1 MVKIRNLIVP
11 LVVVGTIT
19 LLPRVIIPKKKKKVV
34 KNLKKDYDI
43 DDDNLFI

>member
-19 LLPRVIIPKKKKKVV
+19 LLPKALVPKKKKKIV
-34 KNLKKDYDI
+34 KNLKKHYDI
-43 DDDNLFI
+43 DEDNLFI

>member
-19 LLPRVIIPKKKKKVV
+19 LLPKVLVPKKKKKIV
-34 KNLKKDYDI
+34 KNLKKHYDI
-43 DDDNLFI
+43 DEDNLFI

>member
-11 LVVVGTIT
+11 LVVVGTVT
-19 LLPRVIIPKKKKKVV
+19 LLPKVLIPKKKKVV
-34 KNLKKDYDI
+34 RNLKKDYDI